1 MASQEFTTVDC
12 TKNMSSS
19 GKSMQDET
27 VIFLNLDKLVHIS
40 SSRLFM
46 LEQNI
51 SAYLANLLQLKP
63 NQVNAAIKLL
73 DEGNTIPFIARY
85 RKEATGEMKDE
96 QLRDL
101 ADKLTYTRNLI
112 KRQNEIKNSIEE
124 QGKMTPELSFA
135 IDNVE
140 KLQELEDIY
149 LPYKQKKRTRA
160 MIAKEKGLEPL
171 ANIILAQQINT
182 EKLKEIAKDYLNEE
196 ISSIDEAISGALD
209 IIAEIIS
216 DNADIRAKL
225 RKHLWQIAT
234 LNITRNAEKD
244 SEEAF
249 LMYDNYTEPIR
260 QLPSHRILAINRGE
274 NKDILKVKLV
284 SDVEKDIHII
294 SKFIIKANSTLT
306 DIILTA
312 ITDAYKR
319 LIFPALEREIRNLL
333 TENAEK
339 QAIHVFGSNLKQLLL
354 QAPLA
359 GHTVMGLDP
368 GYRTGCK
375 LAIVDATGQVLDH
388 GVLYI
393 TMSEEKKSA
402 SATKVLHYI
411 QKYNVDLISIGN
423 GTASYET
430 EEFVANLI
438 HENHLNIHYLITNEA
453 GASVYSASKL
463 AIEELPDYDVTIRGA
478 ISIARRIQ
486 DPLAELVKI
495 EPKAIG
501 VGQYQHD
508 VNQKELANTL
518 DAVIESAVNHVGVE
532 LNTASA
538 ALLKHI
544 AGINATI
551 AKNIIKYREENGVF
565 SSRKELL
572 KVSRLGPAAF
582 TQCAGFLRIS
592 GAKSPLDNTPV
603 HPESYSLAEK
613 ILAELGFS
621 LKDLADKNQLEI
633 LKAKVKLVQIEQLAQ
648 KLNAGIPTVKDI
660 LDALVKPGRDP
671 REDLPAPLTRQNIIK
686 LEDIKVG
693 TIMRG
698 TVRNITDFGVFV
710 DIGIKTAG
718 LIHISELSTKR
729 IKHPLDVVSVGDN
742 LDVLVI
748 SVDAKRNRIGLSLK
762 QVAKEKAHVIA

>member
-1 MASQEFTTVDC
+1 
-12 TKNMSSS
+12 
-19 GKSMQDET
+19 
-27 VIFLNLDKLVHIS
+27 
-40 SSRLFM
+40 M

-51 SAYLANLLQLKP
+51 TAYLANLLKLKTS
-63 NQVNAAIKLL
+63 QINAAIKLI

-85 RKEATGEMKDE
+85 RKEATSNMKDE

-101 ADKLTYTRNLI
+101 NDKLIYVRNLI

-124 QGKMTPELSFA
+124 QGKMTPELSLA
-135 IDNVE
+135 IDKVE

-171 ANIILAQQINT
+171 AQFILKQEDSS
-182 EKLKEIAKDYLNEE
+182 EKLEDIALKYLNDEVT
-196 ISSIDEAISGALD
+196 SSDEALAGASD
-209 IIAEIIS
+209 IIAETIS
-216 DNADIRAKL
+216 DSADIRAKL
-225 RKHLWQIAT
+225 RQHLWQT
-234 LNITRNAEKD
+234 SSLSITRDKEAD
-244 SEEAF
+244 SDEAF
-249 LMYDNYTEPIR
+249 LMYEDYTEPIKH
-260 QLPSHRILAINRGE
+260 LPSHRILAINRGE
-274 NKDILKVKLV
+274 SKDILKVKLI
-284 SDVEKDIHII
+284 SDIDKDIAII
-294 SKFIIKANSTLT
+294 TKFILKQNSPYKEFLT
-306 DIILTA
+306 NAII
-312 ITDAYKR
+312 DAYKR
-319 LIFPALEREIRNLL
+319 LIFPALEREIRNQL
-333 TENAEK
+333 TETAQT
-339 QAIHVFGSNLKQLLL
+339 QAIHVFASNLKQLLL

-359 GHTVMGLDP
+359 GYTVMGLDP

-375 LAIVDATGQVLDH
+375 MAIVDATGQVLDH

-393 TMSEEKKSA
+393 TMSDDAKAKSA
-402 SATKVLHYI
+402 QKLLDYI
-411 QKYNVDLISIGN
+411 QKYTVNLISIGN

-438 HENHLNIHYLITNEA
+438 NEHKLPVHYLITNEA

-463 AIEELPDYDVTIRGA
+463 AVEELPEYDVTIRGA

-518 DAVIESAVNHVGVE
+518 DAVIEAAVNHVGVE

-544 AGINATI
+544 AGINATV
-551 AKNIIKYREENGVF
+551 AKNIIKYRDEHGIF
-565 SSRKELL
+565 ASRKELL
-572 KVSRLGPAAF
+572 KVSRLGPTAY
-582 TQCAGFLRIS
+582 TQCAGFLRIN
-592 GAKSPLDNTPV
+592 GATCPLDNTPV
-603 HPESYSLAEK
+603 HPESYPLAEQ

-621 LKDLADKNQLEI
+621 LEDLADKNKLDL
-633 LKAKVKLVQIEQLAQ
+633 LKAKIKLVDIDKLAT
-648 KLNAGIPTVKDI
+648 KLNAGVFTVKDI
-660 LDALVKPGRDP
+660 LDALTKPGRDP

-718 LIHISELSTKR
+718 LIHISELSNKHV
-729 IKHPLDVVSVGDN
+729 KHPLDVVSVGDILN
-742 LDVLVI
+742 VLVI

-762 QVAKEKAHVIA
+762 QVTKENNNVLA

>member
-1 MASQEFTTVDC
+1 
-12 TKNMSSS
+12 
-19 GKSMQDET
+19 
-27 VIFLNLDKLVHIS
+27 
-40 SSRLFM
+40 M

-51 SAYLANLLQLKP
+51 TAYLANLLKLKTS
-63 NQVNAAIKLL
+63 QINAAIKLI

-85 RKEATGEMKDE
+85 RKEATGDMKDE

-101 ADKLTYTRNLI
+101 NDKLIYVRNLI

-124 QGKMTPELSFA
+124 QGKMTPELSLA
-135 IDNVE
+135 IDKVE

-171 ANIILAQQINT
+171 AQFILKQEDSS
-182 EKLKEIAKDYLNEE
+182 EKLEDIALKYLNDEVT
-196 ISSIDEAISGALD
+196 SSDEALAGASD
-209 IIAEIIS
+209 IIAETIS
-216 DNADIRAKL
+216 DSADIRAKL
-225 RKHLWQIAT
+225 RQHLWQT
-234 LNITRNAEKD
+234 SSLSITRDKEAD
-244 SEEAF
+244 SDEAF
-249 LMYDNYTEPIR
+249 LMYEDYTEPIKH
-260 QLPSHRILAINRGE
+260 LPSHRILAINRGE
-274 NKDILKVKLV
+274 SKDILKVKLI
-284 SDVEKDIHII
+284 SNIDKDIAII
-294 SKFIIKANSTLT
+294 TKFILKQNSPYKEFLT
-306 DIILTA
+306 NAII
-312 ITDAYKR
+312 DAYKR
-319 LIFPALEREIRNLL
+319 LIFPALEREIRNQL
-333 TENAEK
+333 TETAQT
-339 QAIHVFGSNLKQLLL
+339 QAIHVFASNLKQLLL

-359 GHTVMGLDP
+359 GYTIMGLDP

-375 LAIVDATGQVLDH
+375 MAIVDATGQVLDH

-393 TMSEEKKSA
+393 TMSDDTKAKSA
-402 SATKVLHYI
+402 QKLLDYI
-411 QKYNVDLISIGN
+411 QKYQVNLISIGN

-438 HENHLNIHYLITNEA
+438 NEHKLPVHYLITNEA

-463 AIEELPDYDVTIRGA
+463 AVEELPEYDVTIRGA

-518 DAVIESAVNHVGVE
+518 DAVIEAAVNHVGVE

-544 AGINATI
+544 AGINATV
-551 AKNIIKYREENGVF
+551 AKNIIKYRDEHGIF
-565 SSRKELL
+565 ASRKELL
-572 KVSRLGPAAF
+572 KVSRLGPTAY
-582 TQCAGFLRIS
+582 TQCAGFLRIN
-592 GAKSPLDNTPV
+592 GATCPLDNTPV
-603 HPESYSLAEK
+603 HPESYPLAEQ

-621 LKDLADKNQLEI
+621 LDDLADKNKLDL
-633 LKAKVKLVQIEQLAQ
+633 LKAKIKLVDIDKLAT
-648 KLNAGIPTVKDI
+648 KLNAGVFTVKDI
-660 LDALVKPGRDP
+660 LDALTKPGRDP

-718 LIHISELSTKR
+718 LIHISELSNKHV
-729 IKHPLDVVSVGDN
+729 KHPLDVVSVGDILN
-742 LDVLVI
+742 VLVI

-762 QVAKEKAHVIA
+762 QVTKENNNVLA

>member
-1 MASQEFTTVDC
+1 
-12 TKNMSSS
+12 
-19 GKSMQDET
+19 
-27 VIFLNLDKLVHIS
+27 
-40 SSRLFM
+40 M

-63 NQVNAAIKLL
+63 SQVNAAIKLL

-171 ANIILAQQINT
+171 ANIILTQKINA
-182 EKLKEIAKDYLNEE
+182 EKLNEIAKDYLNEE
-196 ISSIDEAISGALD
+196 IPSIDEAISGALD

-312 ITDAYKR
+312 INDAYKR

-438 HENHLNIHYLITNEA
+438 HENHLNVHYLITNEA

-633 LKAKVKLVQIEQLAQ
+633 LKAKVKLIQIESLAQ
-648 KLNAGIPTVKDI
+648 KLDAGIPTVKDI

>member
-1 MASQEFTTVDC
+1 
-12 TKNMSSS
+12 
-19 GKSMQDET
+19 
-27 VIFLNLDKLVHIS
+27 
-40 SSRLFM
+40 M

-51 SAYLANLLQLKP
+51 TAYLANLLKLKTS
-63 NQVNAAIKLL
+63 QINAAIKLI

-85 RKEATGEMKDE
+85 RKEATGDMKDE

-101 ADKLTYTRNLI
+101 NDKLIYVRNLI

-124 QGKMTPELSFA
+124 QGKMTPELSLA
-135 IDNVE
+135 IDKVE

-149 LPYKQKKRTRA
+149 LPYKQKKRTHA

-171 ANIILAQQINT
+171 AQFILKQEDSS
-182 EKLKEIAKDYLNEE
+182 EKLEDIALKYLNDEVT
-196 ISSIDEAISGALD
+196 SSDEALAGASD
-209 IIAEIIS
+209 IIAETIS
-216 DNADIRAKL
+216 DSADIRAKL
-225 RKHLWQIAT
+225 RQHLWQT
-234 LNITRNAEKD
+234 SSLSITRDKEAD
-244 SEEAF
+244 SDEAF
-249 LMYDNYTEPIR
+249 LMYEDYTEPIKH
-260 QLPSHRILAINRGE
+260 LPSHRILAINRGE
-274 NKDILKVKLV
+274 SKDILKVKLI
-284 SDVEKDIHII
+284 SDIDKDIAII
-294 SKFIIKANSTLT
+294 TKFILKQNSPYKEFLT
-306 DIILTA
+306 NAII
-312 ITDAYKR
+312 DAYKR
-319 LIFPALEREIRNLL
+319 LIFPALEREIRNQL
-333 TENAEK
+333 TETAQT
-339 QAIHVFGSNLKQLLL
+339 QAIHVFASNLKQLLL

-359 GHTVMGLDP
+359 GYTVMGLDP

-375 LAIVDATGQVLDH
+375 MAIVDATGQVLDH

-393 TMSEEKKSA
+393 TMSDDAKAKSA
-402 SATKVLHYI
+402 QKLLDYI
-411 QKYNVDLISIGN
+411 QKYKVNLISIGN

-438 HENHLNIHYLITNEA
+438 NEHKLPVHYLITNEA

-463 AIEELPDYDVTIRGA
+463 AVEELPEYDVTIRGA

-518 DAVIESAVNHVGVE
+518 DAVIEAAVNHVGVE

-544 AGINATI
+544 AGINATV
-551 AKNIIKYREENGVF
+551 AKNIIKYRDEHGIF
-565 SSRKELL
+565 TSRKELL
-572 KVSRLGPAAF
+572 KVSRLGPTAY
-582 TQCAGFLRIS
+582 TQCAGFLRIN
-592 GAKSPLDNTPV
+592 GATCPLDNTPV
-603 HPESYSLAEK
+603 HPESYPLAEQ

-621 LKDLADKNQLEI
+621 LEDLTDKNKLDL
-633 LKAKVKLVQIEQLAQ
+633 LKAKIKLVDIDKLAT
-648 KLNAGIPTVKDI
+648 KLNAGVFTVKDI
-660 LDALVKPGRDP
+660 LDALTKPGRDP

-718 LIHISELSTKR
+718 LIHISELSNKHV
-729 IKHPLDVVSVGDN
+729 KHPLDVVSVGDILN
-742 LDVLVI
+742 VLVI

-762 QVAKEKAHVIA
+762 QVTKENNNVLA

>member
-1 MASQEFTTVDC
+1 
-12 TKNMSSS
+12 
-19 GKSMQDET
+19 
-27 VIFLNLDKLVHIS
+27 
-40 SSRLFM
+40 M

-63 NQVNAAIKLL
+63 SQVNAAIKLL

-171 ANIILAQQINT
+171 ANIILTQKINA
-182 EKLKEIAKDYLNEE
+182 EKLNEIAKDYLNEE
-196 ISSIDEAISGALD
+196 IASIDEAISGALD

-284 SDVEKDIHII
+284 SDVEKDLHII

-438 HENHLNIHYLITNEA
+438 HENHLNVHYLITNEA

-518 DAVIESAVNHVGVE
+518 DAVVESAVNHVGVE

-633 LKAKVKLVQIEQLAQ
+633 LKAKVKLIQIESLAQ
-648 KLNAGIPTVKDI
+648 KLDAGIPTVKDI

-718 LIHISELSTKR
+718 LIHISELSTKH

>member
-1 MASQEFTTVDC
+1 
-12 TKNMSSS
+12 
-19 GKSMQDET
+19 
-27 VIFLNLDKLVHIS
+27 
-40 SSRLFM
+40 M

-51 SAYLANLLQLKP
+51 TAYLANLLKLKTS
-63 NQVNAAIKLL
+63 QINAAIKLI

-85 RKEATGEMKDE
+85 RKEATGDMKDE

-101 ADKLTYTRNLI
+101 NDKLIYVRNLI
-112 KRQNEIKNSIEE
+112 KRQNEIKNNIEE
-124 QGKMTPELSFA
+124 QGKMTPELSLA
-135 IDNVE
+135 IDKVE

-171 ANIILAQQINT
+171 AQFILKQEDSS
-182 EKLKEIAKDYLNEE
+182 EKLEDIALKYLNNEVT
-196 ISSIDEAISGALD
+196 SSDEALAGASD
-209 IIAEIIS
+209 IIAETIS
-216 DNADIRAKL
+216 DSADIRAKL
-225 RKHLWQIAT
+225 RQHLWQT
-234 LNITRNAEKD
+234 SSLSITRDKEAD
-244 SEEAF
+244 SDEAF
-249 LMYDNYTEPIR
+249 LMYEDYTEPIKH
-260 QLPSHRILAINRGE
+260 LPSHRILAINRGE
-274 NKDILKVKLV
+274 SKDILKVKLI
-284 SDVEKDIHII
+284 SDIDKDIAII
-294 SKFIIKANSTLT
+294 TKFILKQNSPYKEFLT
-306 DIILTA
+306 NAII
-312 ITDAYKR
+312 DAYKR
-319 LIFPALEREIRNLL
+319 LIFPALEREIRNQL
-333 TENAEK
+333 TETAQT
-339 QAIHVFGSNLKQLLL
+339 QAIHVFASNLKQLLL

-359 GHTVMGLDP
+359 GYTVMGLDP

-375 LAIVDATGQVLDH
+375 MAIVDATGQVLDH

-393 TMSEEKKSA
+393 TMSDDAKAKSA
-402 SATKVLHYI
+402 QKLLYYI
-411 QKYNVDLISIGN
+411 QKYQVNLISIGN

-438 HENHLNIHYLITNEA
+438 NEHKLPVHYLITNEA

-463 AIEELPDYDVTIRGA
+463 AVEELPEYDVTIRGA

-518 DAVIESAVNHVGVE
+518 DAVIEAAVNHVGVE

-544 AGINATI
+544 AGINATV
-551 AKNIIKYREENGVF
+551 AKNIIKYRDEHGIF

-572 KVSRLGPAAF
+572 KVSRLGPTAY
-582 TQCAGFLRIS
+582 TQCAGFLRIN
-592 GAKSPLDNTPV
+592 GATCPLDNTPV
-603 HPESYSLAEK
+603 HPESYPLAEQ

-621 LKDLADKNQLEI
+621 LEDLADKNKLDL
-633 LKAKVKLVQIEQLAQ
+633 LKAKIKLVDIDKLAT
-648 KLNAGIPTVKDI
+648 KLNAGVFTVKDI
-660 LDALVKPGRDP
+660 LDALTKPGRDP

-718 LIHISELSTKR
+718 LIHISELSNKHV
-729 IKHPLDVVSVGDN
+729 KHPLDVVSVGDILN
-742 LDVLVI
+742 VLVI

-762 QVAKEKAHVIA
+762 QVTKENNNVLA

>member
-1 MASQEFTTVDC
+1 
-12 TKNMSSS
+12 
-19 GKSMQDET
+19 
-27 VIFLNLDKLVHIS
+27 
-40 SSRLFM
+40 M

-51 SAYLANLLQLKP
+51 TAYLANLLKLKTS
-63 NQVNAAIKLL
+63 QINAAIKLI

-85 RKEATGEMKDE
+85 RKEATGDMKDE

-101 ADKLTYTRNLI
+101 NDKLIYVRNLI

-124 QGKMTPELSFA
+124 QGKMTPELSLA
-135 IDNVE
+135 IDKVE

-171 ANIILAQQINT
+171 AQFILKQEDSS
-182 EKLKEIAKDYLNEE
+182 EKLEDIALKYLNDEVT
-196 ISSIDEAISGALD
+196 SNDEALAGASD
-209 IIAEIIS
+209 IIAETIS
-216 DNADIRAKL
+216 DSADIRAKL
-225 RKHLWQIAT
+225 RQHLWQT
-234 LNITRNAEKD
+234 SSLSITRDKEAD
-244 SEEAF
+244 SDEAF
-249 LMYDNYTEPIR
+249 LMYEDYTEPIKH
-260 QLPSHRILAINRGE
+260 LPSHRILAINRGE
-274 NKDILKVKLV
+274 SKDILKVKLI
-284 SDVEKDIHII
+284 SDIDKDIAII
-294 SKFIIKANSTLT
+294 TKFILKQNSPYKEFLT
-306 DIILTA
+306 NAII
-312 ITDAYKR
+312 DAYKR
-319 LIFPALEREIRNLL
+319 LIFPALEREIRNQL
-333 TENAEK
+333 TETAQT
-339 QAIHVFGSNLKQLLL
+339 QAIHVFASNLKQLLL

-359 GHTVMGLDP
+359 GYTVMGLDP

-375 LAIVDATGQVLDH
+375 MAIVDATGQVLDH

-393 TMSEEKKSA
+393 TMSDDAKAKSA
-402 SATKVLHYI
+402 QKLLDYI
-411 QKYNVDLISIGN
+411 QKYKVNLISIGN

-438 HENHLNIHYLITNEA
+438 NEHKLPVHYLITNEA

-463 AIEELPDYDVTIRGA
+463 AVEELPEYDVTIRGA

-518 DAVIESAVNHVGVE
+518 DAVIEAAVNHVGVE

-544 AGINATI
+544 AGINATV
-551 AKNIIKYREENGVF
+551 AKNIIKYRDEHGIF
-565 SSRKELL
+565 TSRKELL
-572 KVSRLGPAAF
+572 KVSRLGPTAY
-582 TQCAGFLRIS
+582 TQCAGFLRIN
-592 GAKSPLDNTPV
+592 GATCPLDNTPV
-603 HPESYSLAEK
+603 HPESYPLAEQ

-621 LKDLADKNQLEI
+621 LEDLTDKNKLDL
-633 LKAKVKLVQIEQLAQ
+633 LKAKIKLVDIDKLAT
-648 KLNAGIPTVKDI
+648 KLNAGVFTVKDI
-660 LDALVKPGRDP
+660 LDALTKPGRDP

-718 LIHISELSTKR
+718 LIHISELSNKHV
-729 IKHPLDVVSVGDN
+729 KHPLDVVSVGDILN
-742 LDVLVI
+742 VLVI

-762 QVAKEKAHVIA
+762 QVTKENNNVLA

>member
-1 MASQEFTTVDC
+1 
-12 TKNMSSS
+12 
-19 GKSMQDET
+19 
-27 VIFLNLDKLVHIS
+27 
-40 SSRLFM
+40 M

-51 SAYLANLLQLKP
+51 TAYLANLLKLKTSQI
-63 NQVNAAIKLL
+63 NSAIKLI

-85 RKEATGEMKDE
+85 RKEATGDMKDE

-101 ADKLTYTRNLI
+101 NDKLIYVRNLI

-124 QGKMTPELSFA
+124 QGKMTPELSLA
-135 IDNVE
+135 IDKVE

-171 ANIILAQQINT
+171 AQFILKQEDSS
-182 EKLKEIAKDYLNEE
+182 EKLEDIALKYLNDEVT
-196 ISSIDEAISGALD
+196 SSDEALAGASD
-209 IIAEIIS
+209 IIAETIS
-216 DNADIRAKL
+216 DSADIRAKL
-225 RKHLWQIAT
+225 RQHLWQT
-234 LNITRNAEKD
+234 SSLSITRDKEAD
-244 SEEAF
+244 SDEAF
-249 LMYDNYTEPIR
+249 LMYEDYTEPIKH
-260 QLPSHRILAINRGE
+260 LPSHRILAINRGE
-274 NKDILKVKLV
+274 SKDILKVKLI
-284 SDVEKDIHII
+284 SDIDKDIAII
-294 SKFIIKANSTLT
+294 TKFILKQNNPYKEFLT
-306 DIILTA
+306 NAII
-312 ITDAYKR
+312 DAYKR
-319 LIFPALEREIRNLL
+319 LIFPALEREIRNQL
-333 TENAEK
+333 TETAQT
-339 QAIHVFGSNLKQLLL
+339 QAIHVFASNLKQLLL

-359 GHTVMGLDP
+359 GYTVMGLDP

-375 LAIVDATGQVLDH
+375 MAIVDATGQVLDH

-393 TMSEEKKSA
+393 TMSDDAKAKSA
-402 SATKVLHYI
+402 QKLLDYI
-411 QKYNVDLISIGN
+411 QKYKVNLISIGN

-438 HENHLNIHYLITNEA
+438 NEHKLPVHYLITNEA

-463 AIEELPDYDVTIRGA
+463 AVEELPEYDVTIRGA

-518 DAVIESAVNHVGVE
+518 DAVIEAAVNHVGVE

-544 AGINATI
+544 AGINATV
-551 AKNIIKYREENGVF
+551 AKNIIKYRDEHGVF
-565 SSRKELL
+565 ASRKELL
-572 KVSRLGPAAF
+572 KVSRLGPTAY
-582 TQCAGFLRIS
+582 TQCAGFLRIN
-592 GAKSPLDNTPV
+592 GATCPLDNTPV
-603 HPESYSLAEK
+603 HPESYPLAEQ

-621 LKDLADKNQLEI
+621 LEDLADKNKLDL
-633 LKAKVKLVQIEQLAQ
+633 LKAKIKLVDIDKLAT
-648 KLNAGIPTVKDI
+648 KLNAGVFTVKDI
-660 LDALVKPGRDP
+660 LDALTKPGRDP

-718 LIHISELSTKR
+718 LIHISELSNKHV
-729 IKHPLDVVSVGDN
+729 KHPLDVVSVGDILN
-742 LDVLVI
+742 VLVI

-762 QVAKEKAHVIA
+762 QVTKENNNVLA

>member
-1 MASQEFTTVDC
+1 
-12 TKNMSSS
+12 
-19 GKSMQDET
+19 
-27 VIFLNLDKLVHIS
+27 
-40 SSRLFM
+40 M

-51 SAYLANLLQLKP
+51 TAYLANLLKLKTS
-63 NQVNAAIKLL
+63 QINAAIKLI

-85 RKEATGEMKDE
+85 RKEATGDMKDE

-101 ADKLTYTRNLI
+101 NDKLIYVRNLI

-124 QGKMTPELSFA
+124 QGKMTPELSLA
-135 IDNVE
+135 IDKVE

-171 ANIILAQQINT
+171 AQFILKQEDSS
-182 EKLKEIAKDYLNEE
+182 EKLEDIALKYLNDEVT
-196 ISSIDEAISGALD
+196 SSDEALAGASD
-209 IIAEIIS
+209 IIAETIS
-216 DNADIRAKL
+216 DSADIRTKL
-225 RKHLWQIAT
+225 RQHLWQT
-234 LNITRNAEKD
+234 SSLSITRDKEAD
-244 SEEAF
+244 SDEAF
-249 LMYDNYTEPIR
+249 LMYEDYTEPIKH
-260 QLPSHRILAINRGE
+260 LPSHRILAINRGE
-274 NKDILKVKLV
+274 SKDILKVKLI
-284 SDVEKDIHII
+284 SDIDKDIAII
-294 SKFIIKANSTLT
+294 TKFILKQNSPYKEFLT
-306 DIILTA
+306 NAII
-312 ITDAYKR
+312 DAYKR
-319 LIFPALEREIRNLL
+319 LIFPALEREIRNQL
-333 TENAEK
+333 TETAQT
-339 QAIHVFGSNLKQLLL
+339 QAIHVFASNLKQLLL

-359 GHTVMGLDP
+359 GYTVMGLDP

-375 LAIVDATGQVLDH
+375 MATVDATGQVLDH

-393 TMSEEKKSA
+393 TMSDDAKAKSA
-402 SATKVLHYI
+402 QKLLDYI
-411 QKYNVDLISIGN
+411 QKYKVNLISIGN

-438 HENHLNIHYLITNEA
+438 NEHKLPVHYLITNEA

-463 AIEELPDYDVTIRGA
+463 AVEELPEYDVTIRGA

-518 DAVIESAVNHVGVE
+518 DAVIEAAVNHVGVE

-544 AGINATI
+544 AGINATV
-551 AKNIIKYREENGVF
+551 AKNIIKYRDEHGIF
-565 SSRKELL
+565 TSRKELL
-572 KVSRLGPAAF
+572 KVSRLGPTAY
-582 TQCAGFLRIS
+582 TQCAGFLRIN
-592 GAKSPLDNTPV
+592 GATCPLDNTPV
-603 HPESYSLAEK
+603 HPESYSLAEQ

-621 LKDLADKNQLEI
+621 FEDLADKNKLDL
-633 LKAKVKLVQIEQLAQ
+633 LKAKIKLVDIDKLAT
-648 KLNAGIPTVKDI
+648 KLNAGVFTVKDI
-660 LDALVKPGRDP
+660 LDALTKPGRDP

-718 LIHISELSTKR
+718 LIHISELSNKHV
-729 IKHPLDVVSVGDN
+729 KHPLDVVSVGDILN
-742 LDVLVI
+742 VLVI

-762 QVAKEKAHVIA
+762 QVTKENNNVLA

>member
-1 MASQEFTTVDC
+1 
-12 TKNMSSS
+12 
-19 GKSMQDET
+19 
-27 VIFLNLDKLVHIS
+27 
-40 SSRLFM
+40 M

-51 SAYLANLLQLKP
+51 TAYLANLLKLKTS
-63 NQVNAAIKLL
+63 QINAAIKLI

-85 RKEATGEMKDE
+85 RKEATGDMKDE

-101 ADKLTYTRNLI
+101 NDKLIYVRNLI

-124 QGKMTPELSFA
+124 QGKMTPELSLA
-135 IDNVE
+135 INKVE

-171 ANIILAQQINT
+171 AQFILKQEDSS
-182 EKLKEIAKDYLNEE
+182 EKLEDIALKYLNDEVT
-196 ISSIDEAISGALD
+196 SSDEALAGASD
-209 IIAEIIS
+209 IIAETIS
-216 DNADIRAKL
+216 DSADIRAKL
-225 RKHLWQIAT
+225 RQHLWQT
-234 LNITRNAEKD
+234 SSLSITRDKEAD
-244 SEEAF
+244 SDEAF
-249 LMYDNYTEPIR
+249 LMYEDYTEPIKH
-260 QLPSHRILAINRGE
+260 LPSHRILAINRGE
-274 NKDILKVKLV
+274 SKDILKVKLI
-284 SDVEKDIHII
+284 SDIDKDIAII
-294 SKFIIKANSTLT
+294 TKFILKQNSPYKKFLT
-306 DIILTA
+306 NAII
-312 ITDAYKR
+312 DAYKR
-319 LIFPALEREIRNLL
+319 LIFPALEREIRNQL
-333 TENAEK
+333 TETAQT
-339 QAIHVFGSNLKQLLL
+339 QAIHVFASNLKQLLL

-359 GHTVMGLDP
+359 GYTVMGLDP

-375 LAIVDATGQVLDH
+375 MAIVDATGQVLDH

-393 TMSEEKKSA
+393 TMSDDAKAKSA
-402 SATKVLHYI
+402 QKLLDYI
-411 QKYNVDLISIGN
+411 QKYQVNLISIGN

-438 HENHLNIHYLITNEA
+438 NEHKLPVHYLITNEA

-463 AIEELPDYDVTIRGA
+463 AIEELPEYDVTIRGA

-518 DAVIESAVNHVGVE
+518 DAVIEAAVNHVGVE

-544 AGINATI
+544 AGINATV
-551 AKNIIKYREENGVF
+551 AKNIIKYRDEHGVF
-565 SSRKELL
+565 ASRKELL
-572 KVSRLGPAAF
+572 KVSRLGPTAY
-582 TQCAGFLRIS
+582 TQCAGFLRIN
-592 GAKSPLDNTPV
+592 GATCPLDNTPV
-603 HPESYSLAEK
+603 HPESYPLAEQ

-621 LKDLADKNQLEI
+621 LEDLADKNKLDL
-633 LKAKVKLVQIEQLAQ
+633 LKAKIKLVDIDKLAT
-648 KLNAGIPTVKDI
+648 KLNAGVFTVKDI
-660 LDALVKPGRDP
+660 LDALTKPGRDP

-718 LIHISELSTKR
+718 LIHISELSNKHV
-729 IKHPLDVVSVGDN
+729 KHPLDVVSVGDILN
-742 LDVLVI
+742 VLVI

-762 QVAKEKAHVIA
+762 QVTKENNNVLA

>member
-1 MASQEFTTVDC
+1 
-12 TKNMSSS
+12 
-19 GKSMQDET
+19 
-27 VIFLNLDKLVHIS
+27 
-40 SSRLFM
+40 M

-51 SAYLANLLQLKP
+51 TAYLANLLKLKTS
-63 NQVNAAIKLL
+63 QINAAIKLI

-85 RKEATGEMKDE
+85 RKEATGDMKDE

-101 ADKLTYTRNLI
+101 NDKLIYVRNLI

-124 QGKMTPELSFA
+124 QGKMTPELSLA
-135 IDNVE
+135 IDKVE

-171 ANIILAQQINT
+171 AQFILKQEDT
-182 EKLKEIAKDYLNEE
+182 SEKLEDIALKYLNDEVT
-196 ISSIDEAISGALD
+196 SSDEALAGASD
-209 IIAEIIS
+209 IIAETIS
-216 DNADIRAKL
+216 DSADIRTKL
-225 RKHLWQIAT
+225 RQHLWQT
-234 LNITRNAEKD
+234 SSLSITRDKEAD
-244 SEEAF
+244 SDEAF
-249 LMYDNYTEPIR
+249 LMYEDYTEPIKH
-260 QLPSHRILAINRGE
+260 LPSHRILAINRGE
-274 NKDILKVKLV
+274 SKDILKVKLI
-284 SDVEKDIHII
+284 SDIDKDIAII
-294 SKFIIKANSTLT
+294 TKFILKQNSPYKEFLT
-306 DIILTA
+306 NAII
-312 ITDAYKR
+312 DAYKR
-319 LIFPALEREIRNLL
+319 LIFPALEREIRNQL
-333 TENAEK
+333 TETAQT
-339 QAIHVFGSNLKQLLL
+339 QAIHVFASNLKQLLL

-359 GHTVMGLDP
+359 GYTVMGLDP

-375 LAIVDATGQVLDH
+375 MAIVDATGQVLDH

-393 TMSEEKKSA
+393 TMSDDAKAKSA
-402 SATKVLHYI
+402 QKLLDYI
-411 QKYNVDLISIGN
+411 QKYKVNLISIGN

-438 HENHLNIHYLITNEA
+438 NEHKLPVHYLITNEA

-463 AIEELPDYDVTIRGA
+463 AVEELPEYDVTIRGA
-478 ISIARRIQ
+478 ISVARRIQ

-518 DAVIESAVNHVGVE
+518 DAVIEAAVNHVGVE

-544 AGINATI
+544 AGINATV
-551 AKNIIKYREENGVF
+551 AKNIIKYRDEHGIF
-565 SSRKELL
+565 TSRKELL
-572 KVSRLGPAAF
+572 KVSRLGPTAY
-582 TQCAGFLRIS
+582 TQCAGFLRIN
-592 GAKSPLDNTPV
+592 GATCPLDNTPV
-603 HPESYSLAEK
+603 HPESYPLAEQ

-621 LKDLADKNQLEI
+621 LEDLTDKNKLDL
-633 LKAKVKLVQIEQLAQ
+633 LKAKIKLVDIDKLVT
-648 KLNAGIPTVKDI
+648 KLNAGVFTVKDI
-660 LDALVKPGRDP
+660 LDALTKPGRDP

-718 LIHISELSTKR
+718 LIHISELSNKHV
-729 IKHPLDVVSVGDN
+729 KHPLDVVSVGDILN
-742 LDVLVI
+742 VLVI

-762 QVAKEKAHVIA
+762 QVTKENNNVLA

>member
-1 MASQEFTTVDC
+1 
-12 TKNMSSS
+12 
-19 GKSMQDET
+19 
-27 VIFLNLDKLVHIS
+27 
-40 SSRLFM
+40 M

-51 SAYLANLLQLKP
+51 TAYLANLLKLKTS
-63 NQVNAAIKLL
+63 QINAAIKLI

-85 RKEATGEMKDE
+85 RKEATGDMKDE

-101 ADKLTYTRNLI
+101 NDKLIYVRNLI
-112 KRQNEIKNSIEE
+112 KRQNEIKNNIEE
-124 QGKMTPELSFA
+124 QGKMTPELSLA
-135 IDNVE
+135 IDKVE

-149 LPYKQKKRTRA
+149 LPYKQKKRTRS

-171 ANIILAQQINT
+171 AQFILKQEDSS
-182 EKLKEIAKDYLNEE
+182 EKLEDIALKYLNDEVT
-196 ISSIDEAISGALD
+196 SSDEALAGASD
-209 IIAEIIS
+209 IIAETIS
-216 DNADIRAKL
+216 DSADIRAKL
-225 RKHLWQIAT
+225 RQHLWQT
-234 LNITRNAEKD
+234 SSLSITRDKEAD
-244 SEEAF
+244 SDEAF
-249 LMYDNYTEPIR
+249 LMYEDYTEPIKH
-260 QLPSHRILAINRGE
+260 LPSHRILAINRGE
-274 NKDILKVKLV
+274 SKDILKVKLI
-284 SDVEKDIHII
+284 SDIDKDIAII
-294 SKFIIKANSTLT
+294 TKFILKQNSPYKEFLT
-306 DIILTA
+306 NAII
-312 ITDAYKR
+312 DAYKR
-319 LIFPALEREIRNLL
+319 LIFPALEREIRNQL
-333 TENAEK
+333 TETAQT
-339 QAIHVFGSNLKQLLL
+339 QAIHVFASNLKQLLL

-359 GHTVMGLDP
+359 GYTVMGLDP

-375 LAIVDATGQVLDH
+375 MAIVDATGQVLDH

-393 TMSEEKKSA
+393 TMSDDAKAKSA
-402 SATKVLHYI
+402 QKLLDYI
-411 QKYNVDLISIGN
+411 QKYKVNLISIGN

-438 HENHLNIHYLITNEA
+438 NEHKLPVHYLITNEA

-463 AIEELPDYDVTIRGA
+463 AVEELPEYDVTIRGA

-518 DAVIESAVNHVGVE
+518 DAVIEAAVNHVGVE

-544 AGINATI
+544 AGINATV
-551 AKNIIKYREENGVF
+551 AKNIIKYRDEHGIF
-565 SSRKELL
+565 ASRKELL
-572 KVSRLGPAAF
+572 KVSRLGPTAY
-582 TQCAGFLRIS
+582 TQCAGFLRIN
-592 GAKSPLDNTPV
+592 GATCPLDNTPV
-603 HPESYSLAEK
+603 HPESYPLAEQ

-621 LKDLADKNQLEI
+621 LEDLADKNKLDL
-633 LKAKVKLVQIEQLAQ
+633 LKAKIKLLDIDKLAT
-648 KLNAGIPTVKDI
+648 KLNAGVFTVKDI
-660 LDALVKPGRDP
+660 LDALTKPGRDP

-718 LIHISELSTKR
+718 LIHISELSNKHV
-729 IKHPLDVVSVGDN
+729 KHPLDVVSVGDILN
-742 LDVLVI
+742 VLVI

-762 QVAKEKAHVIA
+762 QVTKENNNVLA

>member
-1 MASQEFTTVDC
+1 
-12 TKNMSSS
+12 
-19 GKSMQDET
+19 
-27 VIFLNLDKLVHIS
+27 
-40 SSRLFM
+40 M

-51 SAYLANLLQLKP
+51 TAYLANLLKLKTS
-63 NQVNAAIKLL
+63 QINAAIKLI

-85 RKEATGEMKDE
+85 RKEATGDMKDE

-101 ADKLTYTRNLI
+101 NDKLIYVRNLI
-112 KRQNEIKNSIEE
+112 KRQNEIKNNIEE
-124 QGKMTPELSFA
+124 QGKMTPELSLA
-135 IDNVE
+135 IDKVE

-171 ANIILAQQINT
+171 AQFILKQEDSS
-182 EKLKEIAKDYLNEE
+182 EKLEDIALKYLNDEVT
-196 ISSIDEAISGALD
+196 SNDEALAGASD
-209 IIAEIIS
+209 IIAETIS
-216 DNADIRAKL
+216 DSADIRAKL
-225 RKHLWQIAT
+225 RQHLWQT
-234 LNITRNAEKD
+234 SSLSITRDKEAD
-244 SEEAF
+244 SDEAF
-249 LMYDNYTEPIR
+249 LMYEDYTEPIKH
-260 QLPSHRILAINRGE
+260 LPSHRILAINRGE
-274 NKDILKVKLV
+274 SKDILKVKLI
-284 SDVEKDIHII
+284 SDIDKDIAII
-294 SKFIIKANSTLT
+294 TKFILKQNSPYKEFLT
-306 DIILTA
+306 NAII
-312 ITDAYKR
+312 DAYKR
-319 LIFPALEREIRNLL
+319 LIFPALEREIRNQL
-333 TENAEK
+333 TETAQT
-339 QAIHVFGSNLKQLLL
+339 QAIHVFASNLKQLLL

-359 GHTVMGLDP
+359 GYTVMGLDP

-375 LAIVDATGQVLDH
+375 MAIVDATGQVLDH

-393 TMSEEKKSA
+393 TMSDDAKAKSA
-402 SATKVLHYI
+402 QKLLDYI
-411 QKYNVDLISIGN
+411 QKYKVNLISIGN

-438 HENHLNIHYLITNEA
+438 NEHKLPVHYLITNEA

-463 AIEELPDYDVTIRGA
+463 AVEELPEYDVTIRGA

-518 DAVIESAVNHVGVE
+518 DAVIEAAVNHVGVE

-544 AGINATI
+544 AGINATV
-551 AKNIIKYREENGVF
+551 AKNIIKYRDEHGIF
-565 SSRKELL
+565 ASRKELL
-572 KVSRLGPAAF
+572 KVSRLGPTAY
-582 TQCAGFLRIS
+582 TQCAGFLRIN
-592 GAKSPLDNTPV
+592 GATCPLDNTPV
-603 HPESYSLAEK
+603 HPESYPLAEQ

-621 LKDLADKNQLEI
+621 LDDLADKNKLDL
-633 LKAKVKLVQIEQLAQ
+633 LKAKIKLVDIDKLAT
-648 KLNAGIPTVKDI
+648 KLNAGVFTVKDI
-660 LDALVKPGRDP
+660 LDALTKPGRDP

-718 LIHISELSTKR
+718 LIHISELSNKHV
-729 IKHPLDVVSVGDN
+729 KHPLDVVSVGDILN
-742 LDVLVI
+742 VLVI

-762 QVAKEKAHVIA
+762 QVTKENNNVLA

>member
-1 MASQEFTTVDC
+1 
-12 TKNMSSS
+12 
-19 GKSMQDET
+19 
-27 VIFLNLDKLVHIS
+27 
-40 SSRLFM
+40 M

-51 SAYLANLLQLKP
+51 TAYLANLLKLKTS
-63 NQVNAAIKLL
+63 QINAAIKLI

-85 RKEATGEMKDE
+85 RKEATGDMKDE

-101 ADKLTYTRNLI
+101 NDKLIYVRNLI

-124 QGKMTPELSFA
+124 QGKMTPELSLA
-135 IDNVE
+135 IDKVE

-171 ANIILAQQINT
+171 AQFILKQEDSS
-182 EKLKEIAKDYLNEE
+182 EKLEDIALKYLNDEVT
-196 ISSIDEAISGALD
+196 SSDEALAGASD
-209 IIAEIIS
+209 IIAETIS
-216 DNADIRAKL
+216 DSADIRAKL
-225 RKHLWQIAT
+225 RQHLWQT
-234 LNITRNAEKD
+234 SSLSITRDKEAD
-244 SEEAF
+244 SDEAF
-249 LMYDNYTEPIR
+249 LMYEDYTEPIKH
-260 QLPSHRILAINRGE
+260 LPSHRILAINRGE
-274 NKDILKVKLV
+274 SKDILKVKLI
-284 SDVEKDIHII
+284 SDIDKDIAII
-294 SKFIIKANSTLT
+294 TKFILKQNSPYKEFLT
-306 DIILTA
+306 NAII
-312 ITDAYKR
+312 DAYKR
-319 LIFPALEREIRNLL
+319 LIFPALEREIRNQL
-333 TENAEK
+333 TETAQT
-339 QAIHVFGSNLKQLLL
+339 QAIHVFASNLKQLLL

-359 GHTVMGLDP
+359 GYTVMGLDP

-375 LAIVDATGQVLDH
+375 MAIVDATGQVLDH

-393 TMSEEKKSA
+393 TMSDDAKAKSA
-402 SATKVLHYI
+402 QKLLDYI
-411 QKYNVDLISIGN
+411 QKYKVNLISIGN

-438 HENHLNIHYLITNEA
+438 NEHKLPVHYLITNEA

-463 AIEELPDYDVTIRGA
+463 AVEELPEYDVTIRGA

-518 DAVIESAVNHVGVE
+518 DAVIEAAVNHVGVE

-544 AGINATI
+544 AGINATV
-551 AKNIIKYREENGVF
+551 AKNIIKYRDEHGIF
-565 SSRKELL
+565 TSRKELL
-572 KVSRLGPAAF
+572 KVSRLGPTAY
-582 TQCAGFLRIS
+582 TQCAGFLRIN
-592 GAKSPLDNTPV
+592 GATCPLDNTPV
-603 HPESYSLAEK
+603 HPESYPLAEQ

-621 LKDLADKNQLEI
+621 LEDLTDKNKLDL
-633 LKAKVKLVQIEQLAQ
+633 LKAKIKLVDIDKLAT
-648 KLNAGIPTVKDI
+648 KLNAGVFTVKDI
-660 LDALVKPGRDP
+660 LDALTKPGRDP

-710 DIGIKTAG
+710 DIGIKKTAG
-718 LIHISELSTKR
+718 LIHISELSNKHV
-729 IKHPLDVVSVGDN
+729 KHPLDVVSVGDILN
-742 LDVLVI
+742 VLVI

-762 QVAKEKAHVIA
+762 QVTKENNNVLA

>member
-1 MASQEFTTVDC
+1 
-12 TKNMSSS
+12 
-19 GKSMQDET
+19 
-27 VIFLNLDKLVHIS
+27 
-40 SSRLFM
+40 M

-51 SAYLANLLQLKP
+51 TAYLANLLKLKTS
-63 NQVNAAIKLL
+63 QINAAIKLI

-85 RKEATGEMKDE
+85 RKEATGDMKDE

-101 ADKLTYTRNLI
+101 NDKLIYVRNLI

-124 QGKMTPELSFA
+124 QGKMTPELSLA
-135 IDNVE
+135 IDKVE

-171 ANIILAQQINT
+171 AQFILKQEDSS
-182 EKLKEIAKDYLNEE
+182 EKLEDIALKYLNDEVT
-196 ISSIDEAISGALD
+196 SSDEALAGASD
-209 IIAEIIS
+209 IIAETIS
-216 DNADIRAKL
+216 DSADIRAKL
-225 RKHLWQIAT
+225 RQHLWQT
-234 LNITRNAEKD
+234 SSLSITRDKEAD
-244 SEEAF
+244 SDEAF
-249 LMYDNYTEPIR
+249 LMYEDYTEPIKH
-260 QLPSHRILAINRGE
+260 LPSHRILAINRGE
-274 NKDILKVKLV
+274 SKDILKVKLI
-284 SDVEKDIHII
+284 SDIDKDIAII
-294 SKFIIKANSTLT
+294 TKFILKQNSPYKEFLT
-306 DIILTA
+306 NAII
-312 ITDAYKR
+312 DAYKR
-319 LIFPALEREIRNLL
+319 LIFPALEREIRNQL
-333 TENAEK
+333 TETAQT
-339 QAIHVFGSNLKQLLL
+339 QAIHVFASNLKQLLL

-359 GHTVMGLDP
+359 GYTVMGLDP

-375 LAIVDATGQVLDH
+375 MAIVDATGQVLDH

-393 TMSEEKKSA
+393 TMSDDAKAKSA
-402 SATKVLHYI
+402 QKLLDYI
-411 QKYNVDLISIGN
+411 QKYKVNLISIGN

-438 HENHLNIHYLITNEA
+438 NEHKLPVHYLITNEA

-463 AIEELPDYDVTIRGA
+463 AVEELPEYDVTIRGA

-518 DAVIESAVNHVGVE
+518 DAVIEAAVNHVGVE

-544 AGINATI
+544 AGINATV
-551 AKNIIKYREENGVF
+551 AKNIIKYRDEHGVF
-565 SSRKELL
+565 ASRKELL
-572 KVSRLGPAAF
+572 KVSRLGPTAY
-582 TQCAGFLRIS
+582 TQCAGFLRIN
-592 GAKSPLDNTPV
+592 GATCPLDNTPV
-603 HPESYSLAEK
+603 HPESYPLAEQ

-621 LKDLADKNQLEI
+621 LEDLTDKNKLDL
-633 LKAKVKLVQIEQLAQ
+633 LKAKIKLVDIDKLAT
-648 KLNAGIPTVKDI
+648 KLNAGVFTVKDI
-660 LDALVKPGRDP
+660 LDALTKPGRDP

-718 LIHISELSTKR
+718 LIHISELSNKHV
-729 IKHPLDVVSVGDN
+729 KHPLDVVSVGDILN
-742 LDVLVI
+742 VLVI

-762 QVAKEKAHVIA
+762 QVTKENNNVLA

>member
-1 MASQEFTTVDC
+1 
-12 TKNMSSS
+12 
-19 GKSMQDET
+19 
-27 VIFLNLDKLVHIS
+27 
-40 SSRLFM
+40 M

-51 SAYLANLLQLKP
+51 TAYLANLLKLKTS
-63 NQVNAAIKLL
+63 QINAAIKLI

-85 RKEATGEMKDE
+85 RKEATGDMKDE

-101 ADKLTYTRNLI
+101 NDKLIYVRNLI

-124 QGKMTPELSFA
+124 QGKMTPELSLA
-135 IDNVE
+135 IDKVE

-171 ANIILAQQINT
+171 AQFILKQEDSS
-182 EKLKEIAKDYLNEE
+182 EKLEDIALKYLNDEVT
-196 ISSIDEAISGALD
+196 SSDEALAGASD
-209 IIAEIIS
+209 IIAETIS
-216 DNADIRAKL
+216 DSADIRAKL
-225 RKHLWQIAT
+225 RQHLWQT
-234 LNITRNAEKD
+234 SSLSITRDKEAD
-244 SEEAF
+244 SDEAF
-249 LMYDNYTEPIR
+249 LMYEDYTEPIKH
-260 QLPSHRILAINRGE
+260 LPSHRILAINRGE
-274 NKDILKVKLV
+274 SKDILKVKLI
-284 SDVEKDIHII
+284 SDIDKDIAII
-294 SKFIIKANSTLT
+294 TKFILKQNSPYKEFLT
-306 DIILTA
+306 NAII
-312 ITDAYKR
+312 DAYKR
-319 LIFPALEREIRNLL
+319 LIFPALEREIRNQL
-333 TENAEK
+333 TETAQT
-339 QAIHVFGSNLKQLLL
+339 QAIHVFASNLKQLLL

-359 GHTVMGLDP
+359 GYTVMGLDP

-375 LAIVDATGQVLDH
+375 MAIVDATGQVLDH

-393 TMSEEKKSA
+393 TMSDDAKAKSA
-402 SATKVLHYI
+402 QKLLDYI
-411 QKYNVDLISIGN
+411 QKYKVNLISIGN

-438 HENHLNIHYLITNEA
+438 NEHKLPVHYLITNEA

-463 AIEELPDYDVTIRGA
+463 AVEELPEYDVTIRGA

-518 DAVIESAVNHVGVE
+518 DAVIEAAVNHVGVE

-544 AGINATI
+544 AGINATV
-551 AKNIIKYREENGVF
+551 AKNIIKYRDEHGIF
-565 SSRKELL
+565 TSRKELL
-572 KVSRLGPAAF
+572 KVSRLGPTAY
-582 TQCAGFLRIS
+582 TQCAGFLRIN
-592 GAKSPLDNTPV
+592 GATCPLDNTPV
-603 HPESYSLAEK
+603 HPESYLLAEQ

-621 LKDLADKNQLEI
+621 LEDLTDKNKLDL
-633 LKAKVKLVQIEQLAQ
+633 LKAKIKLVDIDKLAT
-648 KLNAGIPTVKDI
+648 KLNAGVFTVKDI
-660 LDALVKPGRDP
+660 LDALTKPGRDP

-718 LIHISELSTKR
+718 LIHISELSNKHV
-729 IKHPLDVVSVGDN
+729 KHPLDVVSVGDILN
-742 LDVLVI
+742 VLVI

-762 QVAKEKAHVIA
+762 QVTKENNNVLA